1 MHAGFVPVSMG
12 ILHTTARTRAQRS
25 YVMKIAVLGHGNMG
39 HALSERLLQG
49 GHHLTLWNRSKGKAG
64 QLLEKGA
71 TGADSPEE
79 AVTSAGVV
87 ITSLADDEA
96 VREVALGE
104 GGILSAI
111 GERTFVECSTI
122 SPLFSAE
129 LGEAFAR
136 FIALPILGAPPA
148 VRSGEATYLAG
159 GARGTVEGIRPML
172 DTLSST

>member
-1 MHAGFVPVSMG
+1 MHAGFVPVSVG
-12 ILHTTARTRAQRS
+12 ILHTTARTRAPRS

-96 VREVALGE
+96 VREVA
-104 GGILSAI
+104 I